1 MHGAFKKAWLGNKLS
16 AEVNAFLK
24 QGKWWLM
31 RFKNMGKRSNRK
43 R

>member
-1 MHGAFKKAWLGNKLS
+1 MERLKKRCWGNRLS

-24 QGKWWLM
+24 QGKWLLM